1 MGGTYHG
8 SFGYLQK
15 NGFDKLEEAI
25 LLQAKMMDLKARV
38 DGHAQDYV
46 EEARLD
52 KGRGPLATAVVK
64 VGTLVC
70 GPQHVVV
77 GSGWGRIMGI
87 RDALGKSTERA
98 RLAMPVVIEGLKGLP
113 VAGDDVTV
121 VGSKERA
128 IMLSAGRK
136 RKYEKNRLREIMEQ
150 RTETNER
157 SEDDSVLRGP
167 KSH

>member
-1 MGGTYHG
+1 
-8 SFGYLQK
+8 
-15 NGFDKLEEAI
+15 
-25 LLQAKMMDLKARV
+25 MMDLKARV

-70 GPQHVVV
+70 GQNVVV

-87 RDALGKSTERA
+87 RDTLGKLTERA
-98 RLAMPVVIEGLKGLP
+98 RLAMPAVIEGLKGPP
-113 VAGDDVTV
+113 VAGDGVTV
-121 VGSKERA
+121 VGSEERA

-136 RKYEKNRLREIMEQ
+136 RKYEKNRLREIDHGAKD
-150 RTETNER
+150 RN
-157 SEDDSVLRGP
+157 
-167 KSH
+167 